1 MRQIARYSIG
11 MLVAGTLGLSTATY
25 ARDLTIVSWGGAFQD
40 AQREINFKPFS
51 ELIGKPVLD
60 NSWDGGIG
68 VLQAKALAGVPNWD
82 VVEIEGDELILGC
95 ADGLYEELDWE
106 QLGGRDKYID
116 VSVHD
121 CGIGNIVYSSGIAYD
136 GERLEVTSGPTS
148 WVDFWDV
155 EKFPGNRALR
165 RGPKYT
171 LEYALLADGVA
182 PENIYEELRSEAGI
196 ERAFNKL
203 DEIKPYL
210 LWWDSP
216 AQSLQLLV
224 SGQVIM
230 ASQFNGRITTLNQT
244 ENKQFE
250 FVWPGSIYTLDYWA
264 ILKDSPNKED
274 AMKFI
279 VYSSLPEVQAKLPAY
294 IAYGTTAKA
303 AADLVPEQYQKLLP
317 TYPENM
323 EVAMPMDISFW
334 VDEIEPLT
342 QRFDA
347 WLAR

>member
-1 MRQIARYSIG
+1 MKTLNQAS
-11 MLVAGTLGLSTATY
+11 LGLLIAGALALGTTAQ
-25 ARDLTIVSWGGAFQD
+25 ARDLTIVSWGGALQD

-51 ELIGKPVLD
+51 EIIGKPVLE
-60 NSWDGGIG
+60 NSWDGGYG
-68 VLQAKALAGVPNWD
+68 VLQAKVLGGTPNWD

-106 QLGGRDKYID
+106 MLGGRDKYID

-136 GERLEVTSGPTS
+136 GAALDESNRPSS
-148 WVDFWDV
+148 WADFWDV
-155 EKFPGNRALR
+155 EKFPGKRALR

-171 LEYALLADGVA
+171 LEYALLADGVK
-182 PENIYEELRSEAGI
+182 PDEIYDVLSTDEGV
-196 ERAFNKL
+196 ERAFSKL
-203 DEIKPYL
+203 DELKPHL

-244 ENKQFE
+244 ENKDFQ
-250 FVWPGSIYTLDYWA
+250 FVWPESIYTLDYWA
-264 ILKDSPNKED
+264 ILKGTPNKKE
-274 AMKFI
+274 AMEF
-279 VYSSLPEVQAKLPAY
+279 VAYSSLPEVQAKLPAY

-303 AADLVPEQYQKLLP
+303 AVELVPKEYQKLMP

-323 EVAMPMDISFW
+323 EVAIPMDINFW